1 MKPLKVPICIS
12 LDNEVLA
19 KIRIL
24 AKADSRS
31 VAQYINNVLRQH
43 LNRQK
48 EICGRRACGVLFLP
62 PAGGV
67 GFVPLRG
74 TSPQVRRAS
83 VFAFGENLGAGGLCL
98 PSR

>member
-43 LNRQK
+43 LSRQK
-48 EICGRRACGVLFLP
+48 EI
-62 PAGGV
+62 
-67 GFVPLRG
+67 
-74 TSPQVRRAS
+74 
-83 VFAFGENLGAGGLCL
+83 
-98 PSR
+98 